1 MKYNKLENKLMKFF
15 FISVCNAKGRDNC
28 FIILFR
34 YVFYCITIFIILS
47 LRDMDFNSYGIN
59 FRSLIL
65 LSDILYYIL
74 FSDSAFVGEII
85 FSYVTVV
92 TLSFPSLSSI
102 FLLKG
107 QMQVIWYVFPFLFS
121 TFLEY
126 TLWINC

>member
-1 MKYNKLENKLMKFF
+1 
-15 FISVCNAKGRDNC
+15 
-28 FIILFR
+28 
-34 YVFYCITIFIILS
+34 
-47 LRDMDFNSYGIN
+47 MDFNSYGIN

-107 QMQVIWYVFPFLFS
+107 QMQVI
-121 TFLEY
+121 
-126 TLWINC
+126 